1 MKKIG
6 IQLYTVRDRMTK
18 EQNIKKLFQDLKAV
32 GYDEVEIFGNI
43 ENMLPAL
50 KCAAELGL
58 EIAGT
63 ICNLN
68 DYSDREKTVKW
79 CRDFGIKC
87 LGVSASE
94 FASAEEVEKFIQL
107 KNEEQFDIF
116 VNRLR
121 KDLYK

>member
-50 KCAAELGL
+50 KCAA
-58 EIAGT
+58 
-63 ICNLN
+63 
-68 DYSDREKTVKW
+68 
-79 CRDFGIKC
+79 
-87 LGVSASE
+87 
-94 FASAEEVEKFIQL
+94 
-107 KNEEQFDIF
+107 
-116 VNRLR
+116 
-121 KDLYK
+121 